1 MLDEKFFTFLKEE
14 CIKSKIDILTV
25 YKVIQI
31 IKDYF
36 KK

>member
-1 MLDEKFFTFLKEE
+1 MLDNKFFIYLKTE
-14 CIKSKIDILTV
+14 CIKENIDILTV
-25 YKVIQI
+25 YKIIQI

>member
-1 MLDEKFFTFLKEE
+1 MSDKFFIYLKNE
-14 CIKSKIDILTV
+14 CIKENIDVLTV

-36 KK
+36 KER

>member
-1 MLDEKFFTFLKEE
+1 MSDKFFIYLKNE
-14 CIKSKIDILTV
+14 CIKENIDILTV

-36 KK
+36 KER

>member
-1 MLDEKFFTFLKEE
+1 MGDKFFIYLKNE
-14 CIKSKIDILTV
+14 CIKENIDILTV

-36 KK
+36 KER

>member
-1 MLDEKFFTFLKEE
+1 MLDKHFFEYFKLA
-14 CIKSKIDILTV
+14 CIKENIDILTV

-31 IKDYF
+31 IKDYS